1 MGFSAFSYIINR
13 RIQGLKPEIVL
24 SDETPEKEPASQEP
38 ETKPIRMINRDSE
51 LFKKEIFDGIE
62 LPIHVDGTYHGFA
75 LFLEII

>member
-1 MGFSAFSYIINR
+1 MGFSSFSYIINR

-24 SDETPEKEPASQEP
+24 SDETSEKEPASQEP

>member
-1 MGFSAFSYIINR
+1 MGFSSFSHIINR
-13 RIQGLKPEIVL
+13 RIQGLKPEILL
-24 SDETPEKEPASQEP
+24 SGEPIEKEPASQDQ

-75 LFLEII
+75 LFF

>member
-1 MGFSAFSYIINR
+1 M
-13 RIQGLKPEIVL
+13 L
-24 SDETPEKEPASQEP
+24 SDEPIEKEPASQDQ

-75 LFLEII
+75 LFL

>member
-1 MGFSAFSYIINR
+1 M
-13 RIQGLKPEIVL
+13 L
-24 SDETPEKEPASQEP
+24 SDEPIEKEPASQDQ

-75 LFLEII
+75 LFLKIILRLINPA